1 MLLQLQQNKMWSSK
15 RCKEAVVTVT
25 VKITGTSPYEY
36 SFDGANFSSDSTFK
50 TFTVGPVNAIVK
62 DADVYLLFHGN
73 S

>member
-15 RCKEAVVTVT
+15 RHCNEAVVTVT
-25 VKITGTSPYEY
+25 VKIAGTSPYEY

-62 DADVYLLFHGN
+62 DADVYFVPR
-73 S
+73 